1 MLNSNSSLQANYS
14 GPLAALLHIKD
25 LYGLENLGR
34 MLVDFHWRVAVGQ
47 NIEQVIHRYEVESG
61 ESLTLRVQIF
71 IQSFLANL

>member
-1 MLNSNSSLQANYS
+1 
-14 GPLAALLHIKD
+14 
-25 LYGLENLGR
+25 

-47 NIEQVIHRYEVESG
+47 NIEQVIYRYEVESG